1 LVTSAKRE
9 LSRER
14 VVLVKKSLGDMQQ
27 KEFNQM
33 LEKNGH
39 QRIKEAEDT
48 IFCKVFFEKMPDD
61 CSNNENS
68 DT

>member
-1 LVTSAKRE
+1 MTLRE
-9 LSRER
+9 K

-39 QRIKEAEDT
+39 QRRKEAEDT

>member
-1 LVTSAKRE
+1 
-9 LSRER
+9 
-14 VVLVKKSLGDMQQ
+14 MQQ
-27 KEFNQM
+27 EEFNQM